1 MLDRFKRG
9 WRDFRDYSICRQIGD
24 AWFDSFATPMLKV
37 PSAVVIECY
46 NYVINAQHA
55 EIERIKVVGVT
66 KLAPDSRIDEL
77 LKSY

>member
-1 MLDRFKRG
+1 
-9 WRDFRDYSICRQIGD
+9 
-24 AWFDSFATPMLKV
+24 MLKV